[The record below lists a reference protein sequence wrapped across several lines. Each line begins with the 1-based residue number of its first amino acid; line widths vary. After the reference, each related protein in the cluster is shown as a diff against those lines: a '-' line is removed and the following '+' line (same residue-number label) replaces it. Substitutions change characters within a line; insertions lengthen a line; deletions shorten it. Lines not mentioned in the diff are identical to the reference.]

1 MPSQQN
7 TFRNLYCNQWVSS
20 ESRWIDLTAWDD
32 APEPLEGQTCYVA
45 LDLSS
50 TQDVTALAC
59 VFPHP
64 DDTFTLK
71 LFAWLPADNLR
82 DRCQRD
88 RVPYDEWA
96 RKGWLTLTAGNVI
109 DYAAV
114 EEKLRELREQYELRE
129 VAFDPCNASQLAQ
142 RLMSEGFLMVE
153 FRQTL
158 ANFSEPTKSFE
169 KLVLERKLAA

>member
-1 MPSQQN
+1 MGARRQPLMLSIGTAGWDTHSIAYELYSHSEQLLNGAVEDESFFPLVKELPRDADWTDEALWTLANPGLGDFRDMQELRTACERAKLVPSQQN

-32 APEPLEGQTCYVA
+32 APEPLEGQTCYAA

-71 LFAWLPADNLR
+71 LF
-82 DRCQRD
+82 
-88 RVPYDEWA
+88 
-96 RKGWLTLTAGNVI
+96 GM
-109 DYAAV
+109 AA
-114 EEKLRELREQYELRE
+114 
-129 VAFDPCNASQLAQ
+129 S
-142 RLMSEGFLMVE
+142 G
-153 FRQTL
+153 
-158 ANFSEPTKSFE
+158 
-169 KLVLERKLAA
+169 